1 MLISR
6 WWQEIYMEEQIKFAH
21 ITFTDNTRCLELI
34 EKPPRCL
41 LKLLT
46 EQCHMPQ
53 VGSLNITFIVVVV
66 WTLSFFSTCR
76 LACSCASSLDTI

>member
-1 MLISR
+1 MDVEYFISR
-6 WWQEIYMEEQIKFAH
+6 CSGIQSDHFQYAAEEIKFSH
-21 ITFTDNTRCLELI
+21 INFTDNSRCLELI

-53 VGSLNITFIVVVV
+53 VRSI
-66 WTLSFFSTCR
+66 
-76 LACSCASSLDTI
+76 